1 MRIDGREYS
10 LLMGSDVERDG
21 MFLELYEGADAHSG
35 SPLAEYFY
43 SDVDG
48 SMTLT
53 EYERGVPAAAL
64 AWLQSE
70 GARRLPPA
78 PSTA

>member
-1 MRIDGREYS
+1 MRIEDREYS

-21 MFLELYEGADAHSG
+21 LYLELYAGAEPYSG

-53 EYERGVPAAAL
+53 EYAPGVPAAAL

-70 GARRLPPA
+70 GVRRLPPA
-78 PSTA
+78 QGTA